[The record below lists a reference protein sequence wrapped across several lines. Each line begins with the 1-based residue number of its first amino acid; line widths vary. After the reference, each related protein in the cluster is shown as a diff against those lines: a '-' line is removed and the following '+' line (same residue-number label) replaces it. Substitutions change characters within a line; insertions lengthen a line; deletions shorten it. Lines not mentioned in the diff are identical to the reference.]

1 MVFHFIDGFNKND
14 MNLLTALT
22 ILFISLIP
30 IPPDRVET
38 FHRPASFR
46 SETTPIHDTKIV
58 SVLQSVPTTRLKASD
73 LSTRLLAQLPVD
85 KTPTATIKVVKT
97 PVKVTPAYGVKV
109 VNRTAVDFPQA
120 DKEYVKSRVCAV
132 FAEHC
137 AEALIIAFHE
147 SGYSTNA
154 VSATGDF
161 GVMQLNCRWQKRRVG
176 GDCTRFL
183 DLETNLQ
190 VAKQIFNE
198 QGWNPWSTKK
208 YL

>member
-1 MVFHFIDGFNKND
+1 
-14 MNLLTALT
+14 MNLITALI
-22 ILFISLIP
+22 ILYALLIP
-30 IPPDRVET
+30 IPPLRVESSN
-38 FHRPASFR
+38 RLASFR
-46 SETTPIHDTKIV
+46 SETTPNQDTNIV
-58 SVLQSVPTTRLKASD
+58 RVFQNTTKTRLKAD
-73 LSTRLLAQLPVD
+73 ELSKRVLTQLPIS
-85 KTPTATIKVVKT
+85 TPATATIKAPKIEIKQDQ
-97 PVKVTPAYGVKV
+97 PKYGVKV
-109 VNRTAVDFPQA
+109 VNRIAIDYPQT
-120 DKEYVKSRVCAV
+120 DKEYVKQRVCAV

-147 SGYSTNA
+147 SGYRTNA
-154 VSATGDF
+154 VSATGDY

-183 DLETNLQ
+183 DLETNLR